1 MPTRA
6 DALVALSWRAM
17 TDADET
23 RVSSNV
29 NACAFASGHERRL
42 LVLYGSET
50 GNAQDVAE
58 RIVREAKLRHYAP
71 VLMPMESYDVRALP
85 NERYVVL
92 VTSTTGQGDEP
103 RNMKSF
109 WRFLLRRSLS
119 ATSLTKV
126 SYSVFGLGD
135 SGYQKYN
142 VAAKKLFR
150 RLEGLGA
157 IAICG
162 LGLGDDQHPLGYEAA
177 LNPWLTDLWRSM
189 RELVALPSHL
199 NDPNDDETAT
209 APLPSSRFIVE
220 VDESSTAEVP
230 KESEAEFERVCA
242 AHRAL
247 QFAIA
252 AADACDANMMLSKK
266 YFEDRERSK
275 RIDYNGIVHTNKCL
289 TSEDAVKAVHH
300 LEFKLTDGSTTEYE
314 AGDVLGVIPFAT
326 STDDAKL
333 LKLIKRMGLSPTA
346 LVRVFPAS
354 IRADQRSEFPWVE
367 LKYLIASGI
376 DIDSSSPRRY
386 FFEVMSRFAEVDHEK
401 ERLQY
406 FASAEGAADL
416 YKYNQRERRT
426 VCEIFDDFPSL
437 KPTIEWF
444 LQVSP
449 HLKPRYYSISS
460 SPEDTLRTGTTHIT
474 VAMAEWITPMKRKR
488 RGLCSSWLI
497 SLKEGAKV
505 AFSISKGSITLP
517 PTDVPLILVGP
528 GTGIAPFRSFV
539 RTRLAQSG
547 GEKGDTFVV
556 FGCRNSRHDYLYKEE
571 WQNIV
576 EQGSLCGS
584 KALGAFV
591 VAFSRD
597 SVEGRKEYVQD
608 RIQDEAKRVWSLL
621 ESGAKVF
628 VAGSAEKMPADVR
641 NAIQR
646 VVRTEGSLSEE
657 ESARYMSK
665 LDTSGRYFVD
675 AW

>member
-1 MPTRA
+1 M
-6 DALVALSWRAM
+6 ALARRRAM
-17 TDADET
+17 MDVGGA
-23 RVSSNV
+23 RVSSSV
-29 NACAFASGHERRL
+29 NGCAFSSGPERRL

-58 RIVREAKLRHYAP
+58 RVVREAKLRHYAP
-71 VLMPMESYDVRALP
+71 VLMPMESYDVRKLP
-85 NERYVVL
+85 SERYVVF

-109 WRFLLRRSLS
+109 WRFLLRRHLS
-119 ATSLTKV
+119 ATSLTNL
-126 SYSVFGLGD
+126 SYGVFGLGD

-142 VAAKKLFR
+142 VVAKKLFR
-150 RLEGLGA
+150 RLAGLGA
-157 IAICG
+157 IAIG
-162 LGLGDDQHPLGYEAA
+162 QLGLGDDQHPLGYEAA
-177 LNPWLTDLWRSM
+177 LNSWLSDLWRAM

-199 NDPNDDETAT
+199 NDPNEDEIAC
-209 APLPSSRFIVE
+209 APLPSSRFLVE
-220 VDESSTAEVP
+220 VDESATSASPNKSV
-230 KESEAEFERVCA
+230 SEFERMQA
-242 AHRAL
+242 AHWAL
-247 QFAIA
+247 QIAVA
-252 AADACDANMMLSKK
+252 AADKCDANMAFSKEH
-266 YFEDRERSK
+266 FQDLEHCK
-275 RIDYNGIVHTNKCL
+275 RKHYTGIVHTNRCL
-289 TSEDAVKAVHH
+289 TSEEAVKAVHH
-300 LEFKLTDGSTTEYE
+300 LEFKSVDGSTTAYE
-314 AGDVLGVIPFAT
+314 AGDVLGVVPFAT

-333 LKLIKRMGLSPTA
+333 LSLIERMGMSPTA
-346 LVRVFPAS
+346 LVRVFPA
-354 IRADQRSEFPWVE
+354 AMPPDQRSEFPWVE

-376 DIDSSSPRRY
+376 DIDSASPRRY
-386 FFEVMSRFAEVDHEK
+386 FFEVMSRFAEVEHEK

-460 SPEDTLRTGTTHIT
+460 SPEDTLQTGMTHIT
-474 VAMAEWITPMKRKR
+474 VAMAEWTTPMKRR
-488 RGLCSSWLI
+488 RNGLCSSWLK

-505 AFSISKGSITLP
+505 AFFISKGSICLP
-517 PTDVPLILVGP
+517 PPDVPLILIGP

-547 GEKGDTFVV
+547 GAKGDTFVV
-556 FGCRNSRHDYLYKEE
+556 FGCRNSQHDYLYKEE
-571 WQNIV
+571 WQKIV
-576 EQGSLCGS
+576 EQGSLSGS
-584 KALGAFV
+584 RALGAFV

-597 SVEGRKEYVQD
+597 SAEGRKEYVQD
-608 RIQDEAKRVWSLL
+608 RIHEEAKRVWSLL
-621 ESGAKVF
+621 EGGAKVF

-646 VVRTEGSLSEE
+646 VVRTEGLLTEE

-665 LDTSGRYFVD
+665 LDMSGRYFVD